1 MKREKLMGLCA
12 IRGAITVETNSR
24 SAILAAAR
32 EMLQDLVAKNDLQTD
47 RVVSA
52 WFSATPDLDA
62 AAPAAA
68 ARELGWTR
76 AALLC
81 VQEMPVQDSL
91 PMCIRVLVL
100 WDTDKTQAE
109 MQHSYLRDAVALRP
123 DLV

>member
-1 MKREKLMGLCA
+1 MGLCA